1 VNFIE
6 RLLVALENEPWAED
20 LILVTESGALIG
32 PISEREQQVL
42 RLLHSDLSTPEIA
55 EELIVAV
62 STVRSHIKNI
72 YRKLNVHSRLEA
84 LDRAKELNLL

>member
-1 VNFIE
+1 
-6 RLLVALENEPWAED
+6 LENEPWAENF
-20 LILVTESGALIG
+20 ILVTESGSLLD
-32 PISEREQQVL
+32 PISKREQQVL